1 MAEKSSPD
9 LQTQSHLKDDSP
21 ETENL
26 MCNKDKSEESPSIH
40 GSVGCNV
47 EITTMPT
54 TDDENPLPPS
64 TPASSDKHLF
74 SSTPS
79 SSGTHSENREDLYD
93 PSPRAENLM
102 YNTNE
107 ESPSIQGPA
116 AYVEIATMPT
126 TDDEN
131 PLPPSTPASSD
142 KHLFSSSPSSSGTQ
156 YLENREDLHDP
167 STNIAI
173 PSATEE
179 ILPQEK
185 GSKIENM
192 I

>member
-1 MAEKSSPD
+1 MSLVTSQSRVFWLKVTTLKSCKDTYCIKIYSISANRNGRKKSSPD

-26 MCNKDKSEESPSIH
+26 MCNKDKSEETPSIH
-40 GSVGCNV
+40 GSVGCYV

-64 TPASSDKHLF
+64 TPSSSDKHLF

-79 SSGTHSENREDLYD
+79 SSGTQYSNSSEDLYD
-93 PSPRAENLM
+93 PSPNDAED
-102 YNTNE
+102 YDGDNE
-107 ESPSIQGPA
+107 D
-116 AYVEIATMPT
+116 
-126 TDDEN
+126 DDE
-131 PLPPSTPASSD
+131 PLIQTD
-142 KHLFSSSPSSSGTQ
+142 T
-156 YLENREDLHDP
+156 
-167 STNIAI
+167 AI